1 MPRPAKFYDSF
12 HRQVYDS
19 LTPELLDFRQQQN
32 RDQHRQAYATLTHE
46 QLAVRQQQDR
56 DQHRQAYADLT
67 PEQLEVRQ
75 QQEKIWSLVMD
86 FLSVKESDRKHR

>member
-32 RDQHRQAYATLTHE
+32 RDQHRQAHDTLTPEQLEFRQQQIRDQHRQAYATLTHE
-46 QLAVRQQQDR
+46 QLA
-56 DQHRQAYADLT
+56 
-67 PEQLEVRQ
+67 VRQ

-86 FLSVKESDRKHR
+86 FLSIKESDRKHR